1 MIYLV
6 IKNPKKQR
14 CFLEEV
20 KDFEEL
26 VDMLLS
32 TPFYYEIFA
41 TMKKLEA
48 KAKLEEWRVKFY
60 DCSSKI

>member
-6 IKNPKKQR
+6 TKNPKKKK
-14 CFLEEV
+14 CFMEEV

-26 VDMLLS
+26 IGLLEL

-41 TMKKLEA
+41 TMKAKEA
-48 KAKLEEWRVKFY
+48 KDKYDEWSVKFY
-60 DCSSKI
+60 DINPKI

>member
-6 IKNPKKQR
+6 TKNPKKNR

-20 KDFEEL
+20 KDFDEL
-26 VDMLLS
+26 VDILEL

-41 TMKKLEA
+41 TMKPAEA
-48 KAKLEEWRVKFY
+48 ESKLEEWRVKFY
-60 DCSSKI
+60 DCNSQI

>member
-6 IKNPKKQR
+6 TKNPKKQK

-20 KDFEEL
+20 KDFDEL
-26 VDMLLS
+26 VDILEL

-41 TMKKLEA
+41 TMKAKEANEKLS
-48 KAKLEEWRVKFY
+48 EWRVKFY
-60 DCSSKI
+60 DCNSKI

>member
-6 IKNPKKQR
+6 TKNPKKQR

-26 VDMLLS
+26 VDMLEL

-41 TMKKLEA
+41 TMKEDEA
-48 KAKLEEWRVKFY
+48 KAKYDEWRMKFY
-60 DCSSKI
+60 DCSPKI

>member
-6 IKNPKKQR
+6 TKNPKKQK

-26 VDMLLS
+26 VGILEL

-41 TMKKLEA
+41 TMKEEEA
-48 KAKLEEWRVKFY
+48 KAKIEEWRVKFY
-60 DCSSKI
+60 DYNSKI

>member
-6 IKNPKKQR
+6 SNNPKKHR

-26 VDMLLS
+26 VDMLEL

-41 TMKKLEA
+41 TMKEDEA
-48 KAKLEEWRVKFY
+48 KAKLDEWRVKFY
-60 DCSSKI
+60 DCDSKI